1 MIEITQ
7 ILGNL
12 GEFVGA
18 LAVVAT
24 LIYLAI
30 QVRHSAKL
38 LEINNETSKENARF
52 ARAAAIDRHSD
63 VVSRWRGRLIASE
76 AVARIWQSAIEG
88 EQLNGVDRIRREN
101 LMIDW
106 VNTYRSN
113 FYRAKAVLDVSLARN
128 AVMAVVPLINESPVI
143 RAFWV
148 ENRQFNEVSA
158 KDFVAAVEKEI
169 GTDVVKT

>member
-18 LAVVAT
+18 FAVVAT

-38 LEINNETSKENARF
+38 LEINNEASKENARF

-63 VVSRWRGRLIASE
+63 VVSRWRGRLIGGATE
-76 AVARIWQSAIEG
+76 WC
-88 EQLNGVDRIRREN
+88 
-101 LMIDW
+101 
-106 VNTYRSN
+106 
-113 FYRAKAVLDVSLARN
+113 
-128 AVMAVVPLINESPVI
+128 
-143 RAFWV
+143 
-148 ENRQFNEVSA
+148 
-158 KDFVAAVEKEI
+158 
-169 GTDVVKT
+169 

>member
-38 LEINNETSKENARF
+38 LEINNEASKENARF

-63 VVSRWRGRLIASE
+63 VVSRWRGRLIASG
-76 AVARIWQSAIEG
+76 AVARLWRSAIDG
-88 EQLNGVDRIRREN
+88 EQLTGVDRIRREN

-106 VNTYRSN
+106 INTYRSN
-113 FYRAKAVLDVSLARN
+113 FYRAKAVGDEGLARQ
-128 AVMAVVPLINESPVI
+128 AVMTVVPLINESPVI
-143 RAFWV
+143 RAFWL
-148 ENRQFNEVSA
+148 EGRPINEVSA
-158 KDFVAAVEKEI
+158 KDFVVAVENEI